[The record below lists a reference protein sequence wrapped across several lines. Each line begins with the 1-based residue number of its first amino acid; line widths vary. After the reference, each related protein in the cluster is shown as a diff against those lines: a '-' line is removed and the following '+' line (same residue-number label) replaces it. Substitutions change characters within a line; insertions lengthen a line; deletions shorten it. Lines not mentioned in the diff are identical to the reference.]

1 MLPERGEINRAE
13 REGGGAG
20 GGAGCPEDI
29 LGNLANNDYYFY
41 NTLSLFC
48 TA

>member
-1 MLPERGEINRAE
+1 MLSERGEINRA
-13 REGGGAG
+13 GGGRVG

-29 LGNLANNDYYFY
+29 LGNFADNDYNLY

>member
-1 MLPERGEINRAE
+1 MLPERGEINRAD
-13 REGGGAG
+13 REGAG

-29 LGNLANNDYYFY
+29 LGNLANNDYNFY

>member
-1 MLPERGEINRAE
+1 MLSERDEINRAG
-13 REGGGAG
+13 EGRVGG

-29 LGNLANNDYYFY
+29 LGNFADNDYNFY

-48 TA
+48 TT

>member
-1 MLPERGEINRAE
+1 MAKDIEQEERGR
-13 REGGGAG
+13 GGGG
-20 GGAGCPEDI
+20 GLAAPCKDI
-29 LGNLANNDYYFY
+29 LGNLADNDYNFY

>member
-1 MLPERGEINRAE
+1 MLSERGEINRAG
-13 REGGGAG
+13 EGGWG

-29 LGNLANNDYYFY
+29 LGNLADNNYNFY